1 MAFLLDTVSLGHS
14 LLVGGPAH
22 PTAALAPFLN
32 LGPPQ
37 FFQPL
42 NVRVVLVGLEA
53 WTQHDLIE
61 MSANPAALLDNFLRW
76 RRTDLLPRLPHDSAQ
91 LVT

>member
-1 MAFLLDTVSLGHS
+1 MALLLDTVSLGLGRKPIA
-14 LLVGGPAH
+14 LLLQPR
-22 PTAALAPFLN
+22 PFSE
-32 LGPPQ
+32 PPPIQ

-42 NVRVVLVGLEA
+42 NVRVALVGLEA
-53 WTQHDLIE
+53 WTQRDLIE
-61 MSANPAALLDNFLRW
+61 MSSNPAVLLDNFLRW

>member
-1 MAFLLDTVSLGHS
+1 MAPDHGNPSPEPHF
-14 LLVGGPAH
+14 
-22 PTAALAPFLN
+22 F
-32 LGPPQ
+32 Q
-37 FFQPL
+37 FFRPL

-53 WTQHDLIE
+53 WTQRDLIE
-61 MSANPAALLDNFLRW
+61 ISQHPGVTLDSFLRW